1 MNESAGA
8 WILSEATRD
17 MIRSRIP
24 SDGTILEFGSGKGTK
39 ILSREFRVTAIEHD
53 ADYLEAGDFRTI
65 HAPIVYNSTSESV
78 GEFGW
83 YNPDIIRDEID
94 QRYDLI
100 IIDGPTGK
108 IGRSGILEH
117 TDLLQKSG
125 AILVDDVQ
133 RIAEHNLALEL
144 ASRLHGTITMH
155 RNYKESWGTEGIR
168 SWAWIEPNIPI
179 DSPSDLP
186 YPDVSR
192 LLPAGMTIE
201 SPKGVAN
208 DHTFITDEVAKRRLE
223 WQPFIPVSIVI
234 PLYNRKEMLG
244 KTLACLAHQTY
255 PSDLIEVIIAD
266 DGSQDEPLDV
276 IDQFRDELSMRYVHQ
291 EDRGYRLAEIRNLG
305 IRSAKH
311 EHIILLDC
319 DMAPVPTMVETYLRY
334 LEVNQDVVLC
344 GHRRYVDANHLTI
357 EDVRS
362 DIGTMLAL
370 PDIETM
376 NEQVKGNQAGQT
388 LDWRIPIYLQSHDLR
403 YEKYPFRAV
412 CGGNI
417 GFHRDIMETA
427 GWFDE
432 EFTAWGA
439 EDTEWGF
446 RAWNR
451 GLYIIPLIQACG
463 LHQEPPG
470 GRNETDREAGKAIT
484 HPMLID
490 RCPVVYRRQNHTGP
504 HSTPLVSIYMP
515 AFNSE
520 DTIVPAVQSAL
531 NQTVIDLE
539 VCIVDDGSTDGTYET
554 LLETFGDE
562 PRVRIRR
569 QENGGIGSASNSAIR
584 MCRGV
589 YIGQLDSDDLL
600 QPFAVEI
607 LLNRIQ
613 RESRLGVIYGSYQR
627 MDEMGRIISDGY
639 VWPDGFSREKLLNSM
654 MIHHFRLFRARDWW
668 RTSGFAEDLTNA
680 VDYDMFLKLSEVT
693 EFEHLHKWSYLYR
706 MHNKSTSIKESWIQ
720 DRNNR
725 IVIERALKR
734 RNLHTDWKI
743 VQIDPDNPRRIAFS
757 PMDEKVSDSP
767 ELDAVNTPDEE
778 VERVEIKPR
787 NIPAIVGLQTVEH
800 RIEIGPISD
809 IFRFNRL
816 SRSIARVAPG
826 LSLSL
831 SCSKTGVKAIF
842 NLLSRPLKES
852 EASGI
857 ANILAAQFPNF
868 GIRHVQTHQESF
880 LEESVP
886 TGNVTRIRIGHTR
899 SIEEILRIKKR
910 LKRVRRTWKVYVEAR
925 TLGPEPILSIVT
937 GRLESKHADE
947 QVEILRTKMP
957 QVLIEVDHNAQ
968 N

>member
-1 MNESAGA
+1 MNESDGA
-8 WILSEATRD
+8 WMLSEATRN

-24 SDGTILEFGSGKGTK
+24 SGGTILEFGSGEGTNL
-39 ILSREFRVTAIEHD
+39 LSGEFRVTAIEHD
-53 ADYLEAGDFRTI
+53 KDFLEIGDFRTI
-65 HAPIVYNSTSESV
+65 HAPIVHNSTSERA

-83 YNPDIIRDEID
+83 YNAEIIRDEID

-100 IIDGPTGK
+100 IIDGPTGT

-144 ASRLHGTITMH
+144 ASRLHGTITIH
-155 RNYKESWGTEGIR
+155 RNHEESWRTEGIR
-168 SWAWIEPNIPI
+168 SWAWIEPNIPV
-179 DSPSDLP
+179 DAPPELP

-192 LLPAGMTIE
+192 LLPDGMILE
-201 SPKGVAN
+201 SPKGLAN
-208 DHTFITDEVAKRRLE
+208 DHSFITDEVENRRAE
-223 WQPFIPVSIVI
+223 WQPYIPVSIVI

-244 KTLACLAHQTY
+244 KTLACLAQQTY
-255 PSDLIEVIIAD
+255 PVDLMEIIIAD
-266 DGSQDEPLDV
+266 DGSQDKPLDV
-276 IDQFRDELSMRYVHQ
+276 IDQFRDELSVRYVHQ
-291 EDRGYRLAEIRNLG
+291 EDNGYRLAEIRNLG
-305 IRSAKH
+305 IRSAKN
-311 EHIILLDC
+311 EHVILLDC

-344 GHRRYVDANHLTI
+344 GHRRYVDANQLSI

-362 DIGTMLAL
+362 DIGSILAL

-403 YEKYPFRAV
+403 FEKYPFRAV

-446 RAWNR
+446 RAWNH

-490 RCPVVYRRQNHTGP
+490 RCPVVYRRQNHSGP

-520 DTIVPAVQSAL
+520 GTIVPAVQSAL
-531 NQTVIDLE
+531 NQTVGDLE
-539 VCIVDDGSTDGTYET
+539 ICIVDDGSTDGTYGL
-554 LLETFGDE
+554 LLETFGDD
-562 PRVRIRR
+562 PRVRIKR
-569 QENGGIGSASNSAIR
+569 QENGGIGSASNAAIR

-613 RESRLGVIYGSYQR
+613 RETRLGVIYGSYQR

-706 MHNKSTSIKESWIQ
+706 MHNKSTSIKESWVQ

-734 RNLHTDWKI
+734 RNLNTDWKI
-743 VQIDPDNPRRIAFS
+743 VQTDPDNPRRISFI
-757 PMDEKVSDSP
+757 PKNEEVS
-767 ELDAVNTPDEE
+767 EQDAKNTPE
-778 VERVEIKPR
+778 ERVEKETIKSL
-787 NIPAIVGLQTVEH
+787 NIPTNIGLQPVEH
-800 RIEIGPISD
+800 RIEIGPITD

-816 SRSIARVAPG
+816 SRSIARIAPG
-826 LSLSL
+826 LSLCL
-831 SCSKTGVKAIF
+831 SCSKTGVKARF
-842 NLLSRPLKES
+842 NLLSKPLKEI

-857 ANILAAQFPNF
+857 ANILATQFTDF
-868 GIRHVQTHQESF
+868 SIRHVQTHHESF
-880 LEESVP
+880 AEESVP

-899 SIEEILRIKKR
+899 SIDDILRIKKR
-910 LKRVRRTWKVYVEAR
+910 VKRIRRTWKVYVEAR
-925 TLGPEPILSIVT
+925 TLGPDPILSIVT

-947 QVEILRTKMP
+947 QVEVLRLKMP
-957 QVLIEVDHNAQ
+957 EILIEVDHNAQ

>member
-1 MNESAGA
+1 MNESDGA
-8 WILSEATRD
+8 WMLSEATRN

-24 SDGTILEFGSGKGTK
+24 SGGTILEFGSGEGTNL
-39 ILSREFRVTAIEHD
+39 LSGEFRVTAIEHD
-53 ADYLEAGDFRTI
+53 KDFLEIGDFRTI
-65 HAPIVYNSTSESV
+65 HAPIVHNSTSERA

-83 YNPDIIRDEID
+83 YNAEIIRDEID

-100 IIDGPTGK
+100 IIDGPTGT

-144 ASRLHGTITMH
+144 ASRLHGTITIH
-155 RNYKESWGTEGIR
+155 RNHEESWRTEGIR
-168 SWAWIEPNIPI
+168 SWAWIEPNIPV
-179 DSPSDLP
+179 DAPPELP

-192 LLPAGMTIE
+192 LLPDGMILE
-201 SPKGVAN
+201 SPKGLAN
-208 DHTFITDEVAKRRLE
+208 DHSFITDEVENRRAE
-223 WQPFIPVSIVI
+223 WQPYIPVSIVI

-244 KTLACLAHQTY
+244 KTLACLAQQTY
-255 PSDLIEVIIAD
+255 PVDLMEIIIAD
-266 DGSQDEPLDV
+266 DGSQDKPLDV
-276 IDQFRDELSMRYVHQ
+276 IDQFRDELSVRYVHQ
-291 EDRGYRLAEIRNLG
+291 EDNGYRLAEIRNLG
-305 IRSAKH
+305 IRSAKN
-311 EHIILLDC
+311 EHVILLDC

-344 GHRRYVDANHLTI
+344 GHRRYVDANQLSI

-362 DIGTMLAL
+362 DIGAILAL

-403 YEKYPFRAV
+403 FEKYPFRAV

-446 RAWNR
+446 RAWNH

-490 RCPVVYRRQNHTGP
+490 RCPVVYRRQNHSGP

-520 DTIVPAVQSAL
+520 GTIVPAVQSAL
-531 NQTVIDLE
+531 NQTVGDLE
-539 VCIVDDGSTDGTYET
+539 ICIVDDGSTDGTYGL
-554 LLETFGDE
+554 LLETFGDD
-562 PRVRIRR
+562 PRVRIKR
-569 QENGGIGSASNSAIR
+569 QENGGIGSASNAAIR

-613 RESRLGVIYGSYQR
+613 RETRLGVIYGSYQR

-706 MHNKSTSIKESWIQ
+706 MHNKSTSIKESWVQ

-734 RNLHTDWKI
+734 RNLNTDWKI
-743 VQIDPDNPRRIAFS
+743 VQTDPDNPRRISFF
-757 PMDEKVSDSP
+757 PKNEEVS
-767 ELDAVNTPDEE
+767 EQDAKNTPE
-778 VERVEIKPR
+778 ERVEKETIKSL
-787 NIPAIVGLQTVEH
+787 NIPTNIGLQPVEH
-800 RIEIGPISD
+800 RIEIGPITD

-816 SRSIARVAPG
+816 SRSIARIAPG
-826 LSLSL
+826 LSLGL
-831 SCSKTGVKAIF
+831 SCSKTGVKARF
-842 NLLSRPLKES
+842 NLLSKPLKEI

-857 ANILAAQFPNF
+857 ANILAAQFTDF
-868 GIRHVQTHQESF
+868 SIRHVQTHHESF
-880 LEESVP
+880 AEESVP

-899 SIEEILRIKKR
+899 SIDEILRIKKR
-910 LKRVRRTWKVYVEAR
+910 VKRIRRTWKVYVEAR
-925 TLGPEPILSIVT
+925 TLGPDPILSIVT

-947 QVEILRTKMP
+947 QVEVLRLKMP
-957 QVLIEVDHNAQ
+957 EILIEVDHNAQ

>member
-1 MNESAGA
+1 MNKSDGA
-8 WILSEATRD
+8 WVLSESTRE

-24 SDGTILEFGSGKGTK
+24 SGGTILEFGSGKGTAL
-39 ILSREFRVTAIEHD
+39 LSKDFRVTAIEHD
-53 ADYLEAGDFRTI
+53 ADYVEIGDFRTI
-65 HAPIVYNSTSESV
+65 HAPIVHNATSESL

-83 YNPDIIRDEID
+83 YNADIIKQEID
-94 QRYDLI
+94 KRYDLI
-100 IIDGPTGK
+100 IIDGPPGS

-117 TDLLQKSG
+117 PYLLQKSG

-133 RIAEHNLALEL
+133 RIPEHNLALEL
-144 ASRLHGTITMH
+144 ASLLHGTITIH
-155 RNYKESWGTEGIR
+155 RNHEKNWETEGIR
-168 SWAWIEPNIPI
+168 SWAWIEPNIPV
-179 DSPSDLP
+179 DPPEELP
-186 YPDVSR
+186 YPDVSK
-192 LLPAGMTIE
+192 LLPNGMTIE
-201 SPKGVAN
+201 SPRGLAN

-234 PLYNRKEMLG
+234 PLYNRREMLG
-244 KTLACLAHQTY
+244 RTLACLAHQTY
-255 PSDLIEVIIAD
+255 PSDLMEIIIAD
-266 DGSQDEPLDV
+266 DGSQDDPLEV
-276 IDQFRDELSMRYVHQ
+276 INQFRDELSIRYVHQ
-291 EDRGYRLAEIRNLG
+291 EDQGYRLAEIRNLG

-311 EHIILLDC
+311 EHVILLDC
-319 DMAPVPTMVETYLRY
+319 DMAPVPAMVETYLRY
-334 LEVNQDVVLC
+334 LEVNQNVVLC
-344 GHRRYVDANHLTI
+344 GHRRYVDANQLTI
-357 EDVRS
+357 DEVRN
-362 DIGTMLAL
+362 DISTMLAL

-388 LDWRIPIYLQSHDLR
+388 LDWRMPIYLQSHDLR

-470 GRNETDREAGKAIT
+470 GRNETDREAGKSIT

-520 DTIVPAVQSAL
+520 GTIVQAVQSAL
-531 NQTVIDLE
+531 NQTISDLE
-539 VCIVDDGSTDGTYET
+539 ICIVDDGSTDGTYSL

-562 PRVRIRR
+562 PRVRIAR
-569 QENGGIGSASNSAIR
+569 QKNGGIGSASNTATR

-600 QPFAVEI
+600 QPFAVEV

-613 RESRLGVIYGSYQR
+613 RETRLGVIYGSYQR

-693 EFEHLHKWSYLYR
+693 ELEHLHKWSYLYR

-734 RNLHTDWKI
+734 RNLDKDWKI
-743 VQIDPDNPRRIAFS
+743 VQIDPNNPRRIAFIR
-757 PMDEKVSDSP
+757 MDEEIPEILDSDFDS
-767 ELDAVNTPDEE
+767 TPNKSVQMEND
-778 VERVEIKPR
+778 KPSSR
-787 NIPAIVGLQTVEH
+787 PTTIGLQAVEH
-800 RIEIGPISD
+800 RIEIGPIDD
-809 IFRFNRL
+809 IFRIKSL
-816 SRSIARVAPG
+816 SRAIAKNAPG
-826 LSLSL
+826 LSLCL
-831 SCSKTGVKAIF
+831 SSSKTGIKPRF
-842 NLLSRPLKES
+842 NLLSRPMPEN
-852 EASGI
+852 EATGI
-857 ANILAAQFPNF
+857 ASILDSQYPNLT
-868 GIRHVQTHQESF
+868 IRRVQTHQESF
-880 LEESVP
+880 AEESVP
-886 TGNVTRIRIGHTR
+886 EGNVTRIRIGHTR
-899 SIEEILRIKKR
+899 SISEILRLKKR
-910 LKRVRRTWKVYVEAR
+910 LKRVRRTWKLYIEAR

-937 GRLESKHADE
+937 GRLEPKHADD
-947 QVEILRTKMP
+947 QVEILRAKIP
-957 QVLIEVDHNAQ
+957 EALIEVDHNAQ